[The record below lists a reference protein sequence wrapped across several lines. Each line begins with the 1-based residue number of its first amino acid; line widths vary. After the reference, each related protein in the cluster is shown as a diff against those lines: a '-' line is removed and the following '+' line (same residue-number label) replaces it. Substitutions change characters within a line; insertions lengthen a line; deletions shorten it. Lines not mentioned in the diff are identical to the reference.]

1 MSKKNN
7 DDADSPLRPVD
18 PVGGPEDEVGEPDW
32 MAALGVEAAA
42 GEVKLPP
49 TPDPPRAPDETE
61 PDQPWMD
68 QLVGAEPAQVSD
80 EVTPP
85 PSGEDPA
92 AVEPRAGM
100 AQSRRRRDWAIPAAM
115 TCLLVVLVCGG
126 GLLLVNKLSD
136 GMDQPADLSA
146 DLAEIEGRS
155 GDLATE
161 DAGTMQD
168 AAFQCEGSES
178 GETVTG
184 DGAGDTRSVAG
195 VVLAFQ
201 HAYYSERDAKKALS
215 LTSDD
220 SPLVNVEALQ
230 EGIDSVPEGTEHCV
244 SITAD
249 GAKAQVKITE
259 ARPSET
265 PETFVQQVTTSRDG
279 DRVEIVSIAAEEE

>member
-7 DDADSPLRPVD
+7 DGADSPLRPVD
-18 PVGGPEDEVGEPDW
+18 PVGGPEDEAGEPDW
-32 MAALGVEAAA
+32 MAALGVESAA
-42 GEVKLPP
+42 GEVKPP
-49 TPDPPRAPDETE
+49 PKPAPPRAPEETE
-61 PDQPWMD
+61 SNQPWMD

-80 EVTPP
+80 EGTPP
-85 PSGEDPA
+85 VFGDDSA
-92 AVEPRAGM
+92 AAEPGAGIT
-100 AQSRRRRDWAIPAAM
+100 QSRRRRDWVIPAAM

-136 GMDQPADLSA
+136 GMDAPPDLSA

-161 DAGTMQD
+161 DTGTTQD
-168 AAFQCEGSES
+168 AAFQCEGSAS

-249 GAKAQVKITE
+249 GAKALVKITE
-259 ARPSET
+259 ARPSEA

-279 DRVEIVSIAAEEE
+279 DRVEIVSIAAEED

>member
-1 MSKKNN
+1 VSKKTN
-7 DDADSPLRPVD
+7 DGADSPLRPVD
-18 PVGGPEDEVGEPDW
+18 PVGGPEDEAGEPDW
-32 MAALGVEAAA
+32 MAALGVDSAA
-42 GEVKLPP
+42 GEAQPP
-49 TPDPPRAPDETE
+49 PKPAPPRAPEEAE

-85 PSGEDPA
+85 PFGDDSA
-92 AVEPRAGM
+92 AVEPGAGSP
-100 AQSRRRRDWAIPAAM
+100 SRRRRDWAIPAAM

-126 GLLLVNKLSD
+126 GLLVVNKLSD
-136 GMDQPADLSA
+136 GMDAPPDLSA

-161 DAGTMQD
+161 DTGTTQG
-168 AAFQCEGSES
+168 AAFQCEGSAS

-249 GAKAQVKITE
+249 GAKALVKITE
-259 ARPSET
+259 ARPSEA

-279 DRVEIVSIAAEEE
+279 DRVEIVSIAAEED